1 MPVSFWLARAT
12 VVLAVSVLSATSAD
26 AGPGRG
32 SKASPKVTAPTK
44 AQGPK
49 VASPTTTA
57 AKPAKATKPTKP
69 ANGPKSTTASTSKA
83 ATKAAAKAAKP
94 NGSKHTLAAETTST
108 NATSTSTTATST
120 TASNTSGTGSTTGT
134 PSTGTVWVPDNPV
147 AKKLATKANLLS
159 KVQTSLPGADLNA
172 ATAGFKNFGQF
183 VAAVNTS
190 QNLGIPFAD
199 LKASMTGL
207 TMTGE
212 PTGQPTLSLGQSI
225 QRLKPGTDATLEAQ
239 KAQTQANAEIASSPT
254 TATATTSKKS
264 WRKPAAVATSA
275 SR

>member
-1 MPVSFWLARAT
+1 MPVSFWLARVT

-26 AGPGRG
+26 AGPGKG
-32 SKASPKVTAPTK
+32 SKASPKVTSPAK

-49 VASPTTTA
+49 VASPATA
-57 AKPAKATKPTKP
+57 SAKPAKATKPAKPTKP
-69 ANGPKSTTASTSKA
+69 ATGGPKSTTAGTSKA
-83 ATKAAAKAAKP
+83 ATKAAKA
-94 NGSKHTLAAETTST
+94 NGSKHTLAAATTST
-108 NATSTSTTATST
+108 SATSTSTTATST
-120 TASNTSGTGSTTGT
+120 TASNTSGAGTTTGT

-207 TMTGE
+207 TMAGE

-225 QRLKPGTDATLEAQ
+225 QQLKPGTDATLEAQ
-239 KAQTQANAEIASSPT
+239 TAQTQANAEIASSPT
-254 TATATTSKKS
+254 TATTSKKS
-264 WRKPAAVATSA
+264 WKKPAAVATSA